1 MSSPPEDDDKFMT
14 RVSNMPF
21 FGTAIS
27 LYEQG
32 KNSSRVVKYGAEMME
47 ETVKTMTKPVI
58 DRLPV
63 NQLDAF
69 ATRQLDRFG
78 GGRLGRADDSP
89 GTSGSTPENDS
100 ASPRIDG
107 FPTNNTRGRKH
118 LWLDDDNAAARRSAS
133 QDSTLSSDQPAS
145 ETAFSVSSGAQT
157 RYQGD
162 SQWHAIVHAQDQLGQ
177 GQEDLS
183 RALSH
188 ASSSQEVQVVSRSK
202 WQAVL
207 LEAGGIG
214 AAVSEE
220 SMKRLKYCLQWLQVY
235 FLS

>member
-1 MSSPPEDDDKFMT
+1 M
-14 RVSNMPF
+14 
-21 FGTAIS
+21 S

-47 ETVKTMTKPVI
+47 GAVGVMTKPVI

-63 NQLDAF
+63 SQLGAF
-69 ATRQLDRFG
+69 AAGQLDRFG
-78 GGRLGRADDSP
+78 GGRLGNSIRADDNPSS
-89 GTSGSTPENDS
+89 SGFTPENDS
-100 ASPRIDG
+100 ASPRTADG
-107 FPTNNTRGRKH
+107 FPIHNTRGRKH
-118 LWLDDDNAAARRSAS
+118 LWLDGDNAAAPRSAS

-162 SQWHAIVHAQDQLGQ
+162 SRWHAIVHAQR
-177 GQEDLS
+177 QEDNS
-183 RALSH
+183 QALPQPPP
-188 ASSSQEVQVVSRSK
+188 SQEVQVVSRSK

-220 SMKRLKYCLQWLQVY
+220 SMKRLKYCLQWLQVSS
-235 FLS
+235 FPNFSNCRVPTNPVPVESTVCEPPH